1 MASVVNLASDETHVK
16 EAYTRVKGDWAA
28 LESDQLLQIN
38 LDLQLAL
45 QTILGAW
52 PEIKAL
58 RDKVAEQLPAF
69 DIGQLDKLEDY
80 ALALMYVQS
89 RYALATKPPD
99 DLVELVSEASRLRDR
114 LFADA
119 QALALRNLFD
129 PRKITA
135 LRGGNGYKNLA
146 SDLLALATEL
156 EAIFP
161 SIQAKAA
168 TTPEELQ
175 AATQMATR
183 LTRVVGVREQS
194 PTVVAALT
202 DERLRAFTQLIKSYD
217 DARAAVSYLRRRE
230 GDVDEIAPNL
240 YTGNTKPRKANEPAT
255 SAPAL
260 PPGQLPLTPL
270 PSANATGAV
279 LSNGGGAPAAP
290 AGSTAPFGS

>member
-1 MASVVNLASDETHVK
+1 
-16 EAYTRVKGDWAA
+16 
-28 LESDQLLQIN
+28 LQIN

-69 DIGQLDKLEDY
+69 DIGQLDKLEEY

-89 RYALATKPPD
+89 RYAFATKPPD
-99 DLVELVSEASRLRDR
+99 DLVDVVTEASRLRDR

-119 QALALRNLFD
+119 QALALRDLFD
-129 PRKITA
+129 ARKLTA
-135 LRGGNGYKNLA
+135 LKGGNSYKNLA
-146 SDLLALATEL
+146 SDLQALTTEL

-161 SIQAKAA
+161 SIQGKAA

-183 LTRVVGVREQS
+183 LTRIIGVREQS
-194 PTVVAALT
+194 PGVVAALT
-202 DERLRAFTQLIKSYD
+202 DERLRAFTQLIKAYD

-230 GDVDEIAPNL
+230 GDVDDIAPNL
-240 YTGNTKPRKANEPAT
+240 YSGNTKPRKVDEPAT
-255 SAPAL
+255 STPGV
-260 PPGQLPLTPL
+260 PPGQLPLAPL
-270 PSANATGAV
+270 PSTNTAAAMP
-279 LSNGGGAPAAP
+279 SNGGGVPAVP